1 MVVTL
6 TVLYMLMG
14 VSFFEN
20 STCVDGCYTDSA
32 VLMGVSL
39 TENSTHVDGCYTD
52 SAVHVNG
59 GFIDRKQYLC

>member
-52 SAVHVNG
+52 SAVHVNVS
-59 GFIDRKQYLC
+59 FIG

>member
-6 TVLYMLMG
+6 TLLYMLMG

-52 SAVHVNG
+52 SAVHVNVS
-59 GFIDRKQYLC
+59 FIG

>member
-20 STCVDGCYTDSA
+20 STCVDGCYTYSA
-32 VLMGVSL
+32 VLMGLSFF
-39 TENSTHVDGCYTD
+39 ENSTYVDGCYTD
-52 SAVHVNG
+52 SAVHVNVS
-59 GFIDRKQYLC
+59 FIG